1 MEVCRMAGTPRDPL
15 LATEW
20 FNILHDRPQYVAR
33 ALPRSRLAGL
43 EDMAGHGLQL
53 QQPLSLA
60 KQSLNTADRFI
71 PIPDEVLDLYA
82 QYRPT
87 PLRRAVRLEE
97 RLGVNARIY
106 YKYEG
111 ANLVGSHKLNTALAQ
126 TYYYARAGVKHLV
139 TGSGA
144 GQWGTALAY
153 ACQIMGLE
161 CTVFWVRST
170 LRQKPIRGD
179 MMRLF
184 GAVVHE
190 SPSDLTE
197 VGRRA
202 FKEDPD
208 GIGTLAVA
216 TGEGLALA
224 AEDGEARFAIGSGE
238 NSVLLHQTVIG
249 QEAISQLAQLGE
261 FPDCVIACMGAGSN
275 FGGVAL
281 PLLGAAED
289 RGRPI
294 RLIAVESAACPKL
307 TRGHYRYDLSD
318 ALGTTPITKVYSLG
332 STYVPPPVYAGGLRH
347 HSAGPLCSAMYAD
360 GLLEA
365 MAIDQQT
372 SFRAGMLFCETEG
385 ILPAPEAAH
394 AVAGMIDTVTRHPR
408 QEAPLVVLVNISGN
422 GLLDLGAY
430 SRFAAGDIEPVTVD
444 ESSLSKS
451 LAALED
457 FNQRIAQPAEAT

>member
-1 MEVCRMAGTPRDPL
+1 MTDTARDPL
-15 LATEW
+15 LPTHW
-20 FNILHDRPQYVAR
+20 FNILHDRPQYVAS
-33 ALPRSRLAGL
+33 ALPRSQLAGL
-43 EDMAGHGLQL
+43 EDMAGQGLQL
-53 QQPLSLA
+53 QQPFSLA
-60 KQSLNTADRFI
+60 RQSLNTADRFI

-87 PLRRAVRLEE
+87 PLRRALRLED

-126 TYYYARAGVKHLV
+126 TYYYARAGVKRMV
-139 TGSGA
+139 TGTGA

-184 GAVVHE
+184 GAIVHE
-190 SPSDLTE
+190 SPSDLTK

-202 FKEDPD
+202 FEQDPA
-208 GIGTLAVA
+208 GTGTLAVA
-216 TGEGLALA
+216 TGEALALA
-224 AEDGEARFAIGSGE
+224 AQDSKTRFAVGSGE

-249 QEAISQLAQLGE
+249 QEVVSQMAQLGE
-261 FPDCVIACMGAGSN
+261 FPDCVFACMGAGSN

-294 RLIAVESAACPKL
+294 RLIAVESTACPKL
-307 TRGHYRYDLSD
+307 TRGRYRYDLSD

-332 STYVPPPVYAGGLRH
+332 SSYVPPPVYAGGLRH
-347 HSAGPLCSAMYAD
+347 HSAGPLASAMYAD
-360 GLLEA
+360 GSLEA
-365 MAIDQQT
+365 IAIDQQT
-372 SFRAGMLFCETEG
+372 SFRAGMAFCETEG
-385 ILPAPEAAH
+385 VLPAPEAAH
-394 AVAGMIDTVTRHPR
+394 AVAGMIDVVSRHSW
-408 QEAPLVVLVNISGN
+408 QEAPLVVLVNISGH
-422 GLLDLGAY
+422 GLLDLAAY
-430 SRFAAGDIEPVTVD
+430 HSFAAGEIEPVTVN
-444 ESSLSKS
+444 EASLSKS
-451 LAALED
+451 LHALEE
-457 FNQRIAQPAEAT
+457 FNQRVAQPAEAT

>member
-1 MEVCRMAGTPRDPL
+1 MEVCRMVGTARDPL
-15 LATEW
+15 LPTHW
-20 FNILHDRPQYVAR
+20 FNILHDRPQYVAS
-33 ALPRSRLAGL
+33 ALSRSRLAGL

-53 QQPLSLA
+53 QQPFSLA
-60 KQSLNTADRFI
+60 RQSLNTADRYI

-111 ANLVGSHKLNTALAQ
+111 ANLTGSHKLNTALAQ
-126 TYYYARAGVKHLV
+126 AHYYARAGVKRIV
-139 TGSGA
+139 TGTAA
-144 GQWGTALAY
+144 GQWGTAIAY

-161 CTVFWVRST
+161 CTVFMVRST

-197 VGRRA
+197 VGRRVL
-202 FKEDPD
+202 KENPAAT
-208 GIGTLAVA
+208 GTQAVA
-216 TGEGLALA
+216 NGEALALA
-224 AEDGEARFAIGSGE
+224 AEDGRSRFAVGSGE

-249 QEAISQLAQLGE
+249 QEAVAQMALLGE

-289 RGRPI
+289 AGRPI
-294 RLIAVESAACPKL
+294 RLVAVESTACPKL
-307 TRGHYRYDLSD
+307 TRGRYVYDLSD
-318 ALGTTPITKVYSLG
+318 ALGTSPITKVYSLG
-332 STYVPPPVYAGGLRH
+332 SSYVPPPVYAGGLRH
-347 HSAGPLCSAMYAD
+347 HSAGPLASAMHAD
-360 GLLEA
+360 GTLEP
-365 MAIDQQT
+365 MAIDQLT
-372 SFRAGMLFCETEG
+372 SFRAGLLFCEAEG
-385 ILPAPEAAH
+385 VLPAPEAAH
-394 AVAGMIDTVTRHPR
+394 AVAGMMDVVSRHPH
-408 QEAPLVVLVNISGN
+408 QGPPLVVLVNISGH

-430 SRFAAGDIEPVTVD
+430 SSFAAGEIEPVTAD
-444 ESSLSKS
+444 EASLSQS
-451 LAALED
+451 LSALEE

>member
-1 MEVCRMAGTPRDPL
+1 MAGTARDPQL
-15 LATEW
+15 PTHW
-20 FNILHDRPQYVAR
+20 FNILHDRPQYVAS
-33 ALPRSRLAGL
+33 ALSRTQLAGAA
-43 EDMAGHGLQL
+43 ESAKIPGHSIQL
-53 QQPLSLA
+53 QQPFSLA
-60 KQSLNTADRFI
+60 RQSLNTADRFI
-71 PIPDEVLDLYA
+71 PIPDEILDRYA

-87 PLRRAVRLEE
+87 PLRRAVHLEE

-126 TYYYARAGVKHLV
+126 VYYYSRAGVKHMV
-139 TGSGA
+139 TGTGA

-161 CTVFWVRST
+161 CTIFWVRST
-170 LRQKPIRGD
+170 LRQKPVRGD
-179 MMRLF
+179 LMRLF

-197 VGRRA
+197 VGRKA
-202 FKEDPD
+202 FKEDPT

-216 TGEGLALA
+216 TGEGLAFA
-224 AEDGEARFAIGSGE
+224 AENRDARFAIESGE

-249 QEAISQLAQLGE
+249 QEAISQLDQLGD

-275 FGGVAL
+275 FGGVTL
-281 PLLGAAED
+281 PLLGAATD
-289 RGRPI
+289 RGTSI

-307 TRGHYRYDLSD
+307 TRGRYRYDLSD

-360 GLLEA
+360 GSLEA
-365 MAIDQQT
+365 MAIDQNT
-372 SFRAGMLFCETEG
+372 SFRAGLLFCETEG

-394 AVAGMIDTVTRHPR
+394 AVAGMIDVVSRHPR
-408 QEAPLVVLVNISGN
+408 DEAPLVVLVNISGH

-430 SRFAAGDIEPVTVD
+430 QRFAAGEIESVTVD
-444 ESSLSKS
+444 EASLSKS
-451 LAALED
+451 LGALED